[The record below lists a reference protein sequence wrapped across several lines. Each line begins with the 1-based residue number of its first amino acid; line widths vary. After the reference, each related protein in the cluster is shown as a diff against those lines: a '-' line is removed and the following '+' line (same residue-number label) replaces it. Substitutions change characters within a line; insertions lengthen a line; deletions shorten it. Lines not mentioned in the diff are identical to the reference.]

1 MLVRILLLLLRLLAF
16 PIHLLF
22 AFFRLIFAIL
32 LGLSSFVTGILSC
45 VFLLGSAAGWI
56 CHAPADM
63 IGRTVGIG
71 IFFAVVSSI
80 SKWFNAAR

>member
-1 MLVRILLLLLRLLAF
+1 MIIKFLMFLLRLLAF
-16 PIHLLF
+16 PILLLF
-22 AFFRLIFAIL
+22 AIFRLICAIL

-45 VFLLGSAAGWI
+45 VFLLGSVAGWI

-63 IGRTVGIG
+63 IGRTVGIS

-80 SKWFNAAR
+80 SKWLNAAR

>member
-22 AFFRLIFAIL
+22 AFFRLIFTIL

-45 VFLLGSAAGWI
+45 VFLLGSVAGWI
-56 CHAPADM
+56 CHAPTDM

-71 IFFAVVSSI
+71 IFFAIVSSI